1 MRWAALITI
10 LAVAG
15 AFAATL
21 PPDRIIAD
29 YEKGVLDRQ
38 EELSYLIRYVKDYE
52 ALPVEYRNTEGVV
65 IGSYTPYITYVLDH
79 LDEVDDPAR
88 GEILDLLA
96 RPSSVGHVESDE
108 YSIWFHYFDSSY
120 LAYATQSL
128 GYAEIAWGIETED
141 GDPDRLWP
149 PPPDGFAGGSSD
161 YDFYLEDI
169 TGGVMGYCV
178 PESQYGGDPDRY
190 GFTSYIA
197 IDIGM
202 TEAYLRSTISH
213 ELGHAIQFG
222 ADYAEQ
228 RLMEAGATYRQNL
241 VYPGSGHAYYQ
252 TSDFQAYP
260 QYTLINASG
269 MYQYGAWIWYKFLD
283 LVYFDEDGYWY
294 DDMYRN
300 AVQPDSTNDPSI
312 FETLDDL
319 LADEGSNLTDAYLL
333 FSVWRVFAGTY
344 SDDYHWPVD
353 IPYDLTYAW
362 SHPVSDY
369 PLDDFSVPDERL
381 PQKMGMNL
389 VLFST
394 NTNPEMFAVSFD
406 GQNEAGQEHRVW
418 KVAVAG
424 IRRDSGEPDVWEMD
438 VDNEYNYGSLIVDD
452 WSLYSKLALIVCNY
466 GDDNLDPDDPDS
478 SMWGRAGT
486 YTYSAW
492 ITDAGAD
499 VSDLAG
505 RAVDEGVLLTWRAE
519 GDISGFNVYR
529 GTERLNALP
538 LDTEAV
544 SYLDRGGSGGE
555 YYLGLIDPAGVEVR
569 YGPVAVDPADSG
581 SRMMK
586 LEQNFPSPVAGTTT
600 IRFALAEAGPVELSV
615 YDLSGRLV
623 DTVVDGE
630 LEAGPHTCVWDASG
644 RADGVYLYTL
654 TTPDGSLTRRLVVA
668 R

>member
-10 LAVAG
+10 LAAAG
-15 AFAATL
+15 AFAANL

-29 YEKGVLDRQ
+29 YEKGVLDRH
-38 EELSYLIRYVKDYE
+38 EELLYLVNYVKDYN
-52 ALPVEYRNTEGVV
+52 ALPVEYQNTEGVV
-65 IGSYTPYITYVLDH
+65 IESYTPYITYVLDH
-79 LDEVDDPAR
+79 LDEVDDSAR

-96 RPSSVGHVESDE
+96 RPASVGQVESSI

-120 LAYATQSL
+120 LAYATESL
-128 GYAEIAWGIETED
+128 GYTEIAWGIETEE

-149 PPPDGFAGGSSD
+149 PPPDGSAGGSSD

-178 PESQYGGDPDRY
+178 PESYYDGDPDRY

-197 IDIGM
+197 IDINM
-202 TEAYLRSTISH
+202 TESYLRSTISH
-213 ELGHAIQFG
+213 ELGHAIQMG

-241 VYPGSGHAYYQ
+241 VYPGTGHAYYQ
-252 TSDFQAYP
+252 TSEFQTYP
-260 QYTLINASG
+260 HYTLINSSG
-269 MYQYGAWIWYKFLD
+269 MYQYGVWIWYKFLD
-283 LVYFDEDGYWY
+283 LVYFDEDGYYY

-333 FSVWRVFAGTY
+333 FSVWRVFTGVY
-344 SDDYHWPVD
+344 SDDYHWPVS

-362 SHPVSDY
+362 SHPTSDY
-369 PLDDFSVPDERL
+369 PVEDFSVPDASL
-381 PQKMGMNL
+381 PQKLGMNL

-394 NTNPEMFAVSFD
+394 NTAHEMFAVSFD

-424 IRRDSGEPDVWEMD
+424 IRRDGGEPDVWEMD
-438 VDNEYNYGSLIVDD
+438 VDNDYNYGSLIVDD
-452 WSLYSKLALIVCNY
+452 WSPYSKLALVVCNY

-492 ITDAGAD
+492 ITDVGAD
-499 VSDLAG
+499 VADLAG
-505 RAVDEGVLLTWRAE
+505 RAVDEGV
-519 GDISGFNVYR
+519 
-529 GTERLNALP
+529 
-538 LDTEAV
+538 
-544 SYLDRGGSGGE
+544 
-555 YYLGLIDPAGVEVR
+555 
-569 YGPVAVDPADSG
+569 
-581 SRMMK
+581 
-586 LEQNFPSPVAGTTT
+586 
-600 IRFALAEAGPVELSV
+600 
-615 YDLSGRLV
+615 
-623 DTVVDGE
+623 
-630 LEAGPHTCVWDASG
+630 
-644 RADGVYLYTL
+644 
-654 TTPDGSLTRRLVVA
+654 
-668 R
+668 